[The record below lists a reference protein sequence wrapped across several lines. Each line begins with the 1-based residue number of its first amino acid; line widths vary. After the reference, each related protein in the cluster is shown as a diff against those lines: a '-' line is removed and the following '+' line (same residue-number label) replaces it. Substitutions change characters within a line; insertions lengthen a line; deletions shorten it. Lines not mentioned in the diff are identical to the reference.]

1 MFGIASKY
9 NENLVKLE
17 LNRSSNIHEALT
29 YDGAR
34 LVFKD
39 ITKLQGYDS
48 KYTWILRTHGDDPEL
63 RDLANINLF
72 NYGKLV

>member
-1 MFGIASKY
+1 MLKSW
-9 NENLVKLE
+9 NLVVREYIMVNNKNYMNNKK
-17 LNRSSNIHEALT
+17 NRLSIV
-29 YDGAR
+29 
-34 LVFKD
+34 VFKD

-48 KYTWILRTHGDDPEL
+48 KYTWILKTHGDNPEL